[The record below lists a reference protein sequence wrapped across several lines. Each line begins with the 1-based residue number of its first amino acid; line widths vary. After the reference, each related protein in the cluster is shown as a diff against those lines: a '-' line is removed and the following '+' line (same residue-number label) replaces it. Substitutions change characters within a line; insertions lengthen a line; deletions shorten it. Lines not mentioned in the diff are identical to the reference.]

1 MQAGSLVTSDVMAFV
16 SRVLVDGVERPHV
29 SWSVDRSFSGGL
41 PAQVAGWSGI
51 TQATASVDWA
61 SDKDVTEGGLNPWN
75 RSTGWVPHKGAK
87 VEIFAGDGASEWK
100 QFTGVIDKTTG
111 SVGGGFQSSCIDRYD
126 DLAAAVSHDALLR
139 TMPPLVDGGE
149 YRGVGLVATYYVD
162 LAMRAGGFYCTPTQE
177 PNAVLFVPC
186 QGGIWPHAGTVQDAG
201 ALVPSAE
208 IRHAENRIAP
218 WGFAVCNFTA
228 TYLPRYSQ
236 VSSVPVQISVMI
248 APDHAGNFTFTVNYG
263 GGTFVRLFVT
273 PDRLVVAQVNDGTF
287 KEACR
292 LTAGQ
297 MAGAT
302 VVTMLVKPSG
312 ISLRND
318 LGETISGA
326 GFAGSGETGTIVT
339 VGDANTRVAGLQVNH
354 PTETYM
360 EHRPSRFV
368 PSAVIGTDYVG
379 HLGTLGASKAVGD
392 TTSAELISEISEAT
406 LSAMWIDEAGVLRWE
421 SSVALRLQYSMQ
433 TVTTLDDITS
443 LGWED
448 SLLGSRSKVTV
459 RWKDLSLSTG
469 RYQNVLVYEGAAQ
482 TLGSNERLEE
492 IITPPDNEAWV
503 MVDDDATRLGAYN
516 WPPYN
521 TKKGSF
527 VGVDYVLDGNSV
539 PPAGHPFVAI
549 ELTKIGPDAWKV
561 IHNVEGSFS
570 AGVEATTSTSATNA
584 DLYSHNRNKGLPRVS
599 AGARAMWTEREVT
612 PTGPSGV
619 GPELVH
625 EGGFWVQDVIAANIA
640 SYLQAET
647 SSPRPVI
654 TDLGVVYDPRRQLGD
669 KITISSPNLMGV
681 TLQALVTGI
690 SNGAGAGGFEQSLT
704 VVITDAST
712 TYTTYEQF
720 NAEGGTLTYAQW
732 QAIGP
737 LPETYT
743 QFNVS

>member
-1 MQAGSLVTSDVMAFV
+1 M
-16 SRVLVDGVERPHV
+16 
-29 SWSVDRSFSGGL
+29 
-41 PAQVAGWSGI
+41 
-51 TQATASVDWA
+51 
-61 SDKDVTEGGLNPWN
+61 
-75 RSTGWVPHKGAK
+75 
-87 VEIFAGDGASEWK
+87 
-100 QFTGVIDKTTG
+100 
-111 SVGGGFQSSCIDRYD
+111 
-126 DLAAAVSHDALLR
+126 
-139 TMPPLVDGGE
+139 
-149 YRGVGLVATYYVD
+149 
-162 LAMRAGGFYCTPTQE
+162 
-177 PNAVLFVPC
+177 LFVPC
-186 QGGIWPHAGTVQDAG
+186 QGGIWPYAGTVRDAG

-208 IRHAENRIAP
+208 IRHAENRTAP

-236 VSSVPVQISVMI
+236 PSSTPVQLTIMV
-248 APDHAGNFTFTVNYG
+248 APDHSGLSVLRVDYDAAGG
-263 GGTFVRLFVT
+263 PERFVQIVITSTRSA
-273 PDRLVVAQVNDGTF
+273 VVQVNDSGVLR
-287 KEACR
+287 EVCR
-292 LTAGQ
+292 LTPSQ
-297 MAGAT
+297 MSGAT
-302 VVTMLVKPSG
+302 VVSVVFKSSG
-312 ISLRND
+312 TSMRND
-318 LGETISGA
+318 TGATASGGAAVMSGA
-326 GFAGSGETGTIVT
+326 TKSIFTY
-339 VGDANTRVAGLQVNH
+339 GDANARVAGLQVNH

-392 TTSAELISEISEAT
+392 TTAAELINEISEAT

-459 RWKDLSLSTG
+459 RWKDVSLSTG

-539 PPAGHPFVAI
+539 PPTGHPFVAI
-549 ELTKIGPDAWKV
+549 ELTKIGPDAWKI

-570 AGVEATTSTSATNA
+570 VGVEATTSTSATNT

-599 AGARAMWTEREVT
+599 AGAKAMWTEQEVT
-612 PTGPSGV
+612 PTGTSGV

-625 EGGFWVQDVIAANIA
+625 EGGFWVQGEIA
-640 SYLQAET
+640 SRLATYLQAET

-690 SNGAGAGGFEQSLT
+690 SNGAGSGGFEQSLT
-704 VVITDAST
+704 VVITDAVST
-712 TYTTYEQF
+712 FQTYEQF
-720 NAEGGTLTYAQW
+720 NTAGGDMTYAQW
-732 QAIGP
+732 QALGTVP
-737 LPETYT
+737 QNYAE
-743 QFNVS
+743 FNTSEGA